1 MEITQS
7 DMLVWKSKLVD
18 MLKFIQDVCAAN
30 GLRYFCV
37 SGTAIGAVRHRGF
50 IPWDDDIDIVMPRP
64 DYEKLKSIWN
74 SVANGNY
81 EFLSYD
87 NTVGYFYTHSKISSA
102 STSLIELDSQ
112 NYIEGIYI
120 DVFPLDGCSNDF
132 ADFKK
137 DMDYFRSLYLK
148 LQVICEPMN
157 GTVLKG
163 IFRMLKKKNLYFLRY
178 LPYYFIR
185 PLLSRCSLERKLALF
200 VDKHKYETSDYVAAY
215 SGSYKYKE
223 YVPKKWFGKGTK
235 ARFEN
240 LEVVI
245 PEHYDEM
252 LKHFYGNYME
262 VPPKDKQVS
271 HHFVSYYTLNKR
283 LSLNEARKYIK

>member
-74 SVANGNY
+74 SVANGKY

-120 DVFPLDGCSNDF
+120 DVFPLDGC
-132 ADFKK
+132 
-137 DMDYFRSLYLK
+137 
-148 LQVICEPMN
+148 
-157 GTVLKG
+157 
-163 IFRMLKKKNLYFLRY
+163 
-178 LPYYFIR
+178 
-185 PLLSRCSLERKLALF
+185 
-200 VDKHKYETSDYVAAY
+200 
-215 SGSYKYKE
+215 
-223 YVPKKWFGKGTK
+223 
-235 ARFEN
+235 
-240 LEVVI
+240 
-245 PEHYDEM
+245 
-252 LKHFYGNYME
+252 
-262 VPPKDKQVS
+262 
-271 HHFVSYYTLNKR
+271 
-283 LSLNEARKYIK
+283 